1 MLNATMVNF
10 SGIAIDPEEVVGWL
24 TREVRLQAICQEVLN
39 ERIITSTTQSRNI
52 RVTESEIQGE
62 ADRLRREKRLENAS
76 TTLAWLADELMTVED
91 WEAGIHNRLLAQK
104 LSESLF
110 SDDIEHFFVQ
120 HRLDFERIS
129 LYKIS
134 VPYEQLAQE
143 IFYQIEESEIS
154 FYEAAHLYDI
164 DEKRRL
170 QCGYEGHVYRWSLPP
185 EMAAI
190 VFGARLGNVLGPIK
204 VDSNYELLMAEGF
217 IAAELT
223 PQTRQ
228 EILDQMFQDWL
239 TRELNYMIHNHS

>member
-1 MLNATMVNF
+1 MVNF
-10 SGIAIDPEEVVGWL
+10 SGIAIDSEVVVGWL
-24 TREVRLQAICQEVLN
+24 TREIRLREICQQVLN
-39 ERIITSTTQSRNI
+39 ERIIASATQARNI
-52 RVTESEIQGE
+52 DVTESEIQAE
-62 ADRLRREKRLENAS
+62 ADRLRRERHLEHAEV
-76 TTLAWLADELMTVED
+76 TLAWLADELMTVED
-91 WEAGIHNRLLAQK
+91 WEAGIYNRLLAQK
-104 LSESLF
+104 LSERLF
-110 SDDIEHFFVQ
+110 SDDIEHFFIQ

-143 IFYQIEESEIS
+143 LFYQIEESEIS

-170 QCGYEGHVYRWSLPP
+170 QCGYEGQVYRWSLPP
-185 EMAAI
+185 ETAAI

-204 VDSNYELLMAEGF
+204 VEANYELLMAEGF
-217 IAAELT
+217 TAAELT

-239 TRELNYMIHNHS
+239 ARELNYMVHNHS